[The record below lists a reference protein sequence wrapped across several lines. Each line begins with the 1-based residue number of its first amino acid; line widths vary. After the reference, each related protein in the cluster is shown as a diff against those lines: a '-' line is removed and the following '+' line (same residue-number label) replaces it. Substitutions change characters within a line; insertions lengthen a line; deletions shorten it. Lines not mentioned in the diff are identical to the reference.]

1 MKKNF
6 LRKEKIL
13 RKNVFESG
21 KGSGERFQE
30 EGEHSREEF
39 SWRREWF
46 QKIFV
51 RGCERFFRKRLILAC
66 TVYSKGNILGGKIF
80 SGKG

>member
-21 KGSGERFQE
+21 EGSGERFQE

-51 RGCERFFRKRLILAC
+51 RGCERFCRKRRDSGL
-66 TVYSKGNILGGKIF
+66 YSLQQGKHFGGKDF
-80 SGKG
+80 